1 MSFIRA
7 VSSQWS
13 KAEWSHQLVLFWQQD
28 AYVRSLFAGAT
39 TMITVAN
46 VVAALKPTPEPKSA
60 QAKPPENNPLQVASS
75 DSNQSQQ
82 GLTHIDAANALFDCF
97 LLLFVKE
104 LQYQQL
110 SQAEAIIVQLA
121 EYYAINW
128 QKMPIEDI
136 KLMNQSVQIINAMAQ
151 LKQRRHVQRKA
162 QRNMGA
168 H

>member
-46 VVAALKPTPEPKSA
+46 VVAVIKEFPESTK
-60 QAKPPENNPLQVASS
+60 QEQYE
-75 DSNQSQQ
+75 SNQPLE
-82 GLTHIDAANALFDCF
+82 GLSSIDVTGTLFDCF

-104 LQYQQL
+104 IQYKTL
-110 SQAEAIIVQLA
+110 SQAEAIIVQLS
-121 EYYAINW
+121 EYYALEY
-128 QKMPIEDI
+128 QKMPICDE
-136 KLMNQSVQIINAMAQ
+136 KLMNQSVQITKAMNK
-151 LKQRRHVQRKA
+151 LKQLRNQQRQA
-162 QRNMGA
+162 QRNMGSN
-168 H
+168 

>member
-1 MSFIRA
+1 MSFIHA
-7 VSSQWS
+7 ISSQWS

-28 AYVRSLFAGAT
+28 TYVKSLFAGAT

-46 VVAALKPTPEPKSA
+46 VVAAMKPA
-60 QAKPPENNPLQVASS
+60 PENNLLQVASVDS
-75 DSNQSQQ
+75 DQQ
-82 GLTHIDAANALFDCF
+82 QQALASIDAANALFDCF

-121 EYYAINW
+121 EYYAINY
-128 QKMPIEDI
+128 QKRPTENTKIM
-136 KLMNQSVQIINAMAQ
+136 KQSLQIINAMAQ
-151 LKQRRHVQRKA
+151 LKQRRNVQRKA

>member
-7 VSSQWS
+7 VSSQWN

-28 AYVRSLFAGAT
+28 AYVRSLFVGAT

-46 VVAALKPTPEPKSA
+46 VIAAMKPLPDP
-60 QAKPPENNPLQVASS
+60 
-75 DSNQSQQ
+75 SQQ
-82 GLTHIDAANALFDCF
+82 HASTAPVDSAELTPPQLGLTQFEAASTLFDCF

-121 EYYAINW
+121 EYYAINY
-128 QKMPIEDI
+128 QKKPIEDT
-136 KLMNQSVQIINAMAQ
+136 KLMNQSAQIIHAVAQ
-151 LKQRRHVQRKA
+151 LKQIRNVQRKA
-162 QRNMGA
+162 KRNMGA